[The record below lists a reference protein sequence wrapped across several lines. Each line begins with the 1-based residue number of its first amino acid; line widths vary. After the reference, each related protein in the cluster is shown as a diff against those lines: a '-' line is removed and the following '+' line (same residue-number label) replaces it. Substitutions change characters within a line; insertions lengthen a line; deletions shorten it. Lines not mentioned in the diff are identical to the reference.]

1 MKGDSRV
8 QKSMLNAN
16 VNTIC
21 FFVSLIISF
30 FSRKVF
36 LDQLGASF
44 MGLSGTL
51 GSLLGF
57 LNIAEL
63 GIGSAIGYV
72 LYKPLAESDELKIK
86 EIVSVL
92 GYLYRCIGHI
102 IIILGFLL
110 SLALPFIFKNEP
122 FSSGVIFLGF
132 YAYLFSSLIGYYN
145 NYKQVLLSADQREY
159 EVKGYYQIIISVMT
173 LVQMIFAL
181 YTGNFYIFF
190 LLQLLGGIIYSFVL
204 NYRINRVY
212 PWLKT
217 DIKRG
222 KSLLKQY
229 PDITKYI
236 KQIFVHK
243 VGGFVQF
250 ELSPFLVYSFVSL
263 PMVAIY
269 ANYTILTDKL
279 NNLIQGVLDSTMA
292 GVGNLISEGN
302 SDKIWDIYKQL
313 LSIRFFVVGVCCS
326 CFYYL
331 SNGFIDLWL
340 GKEYELSS
348 TTILLITITLFLRL
362 VRGTTDQ
369 FINGFG
375 LFYDV
380 WSPIAEATIFVA
392 ASVLFGM
399 FWGLNGILLGPII
412 SMVLI
417 IHIWKPFFLFRKGF
431 KKNIF
436 LYVKVLMLYTVL
448 IVLSYILCSEIM
460 YQIIIDIHSWRK
472 WLFGSALYTVMY
484 SSVLFGLFVTLSK
497 SFRQI
502 VSRMVLVDLIKTVT
516 DKKKYR

>member
-1 MKGDSRV
+1 MKGDSRA

-72 LYKPLAESDELKIK
+72 LYKPISESDESTIK

-92 GYLYRCIGHI
+92 GYLYRWIGHI
-102 IIILGFLL
+102 IFSLGFLL
-110 SLALPFIFKNEP
+110 SLALPFLFKNEP
-122 FSSGVIFLGF
+122 FTSGVIFIGF

-159 EVKGYYQIIISVMT
+159 EVKGYYQIIISIMT
-173 LVQMIFAL
+173 LVQMVFAL
-181 YTGNFYIFF
+181 YTGNFYVFF

-217 DIKRG
+217 EIKGG
-222 KSLLKQY
+222 KLLLKQY
-229 PDITKYI
+229 PEITKYI

-243 VGGFVQF
+243 IGGFVQF

-292 GVGNLISEGN
+292 GVGNLISEGD

-348 TTILLITITLFLRL
+348 TTILFITITLFLRL
-362 VRGTTDQ
+362 VRGTNDQ

-380 WSPIAEATIFVA
+380 WSPIAEASIFVA
-392 ASVLFGM
+392 ASVLFGSI
-399 FWGLNGILLGPII
+399 WGLNGILLGPII

-417 IHIWKPFFLFRKGF
+417 IHVWKPFFLFTKGL
-431 KKNIF
+431 KRSLW
-436 LYVKVLMLYTVL
+436 LYIQLVAFFVVS
-448 IVLSYILCSEIM
+448 IVISYILATKIMSFLCVNPATWLSLLLCSF
-460 YQIIIDIHSWRK
+460 
-472 WLFGSALYTVMY
+472 LFVACY
-484 SSVLFGLFVTLSK
+484 STTLFVLFYSLSMD
-497 SFRQI
+497 FRSITKEI
-502 VSRMVLVDLIKTVT
+502 VLHTI
-516 DKKKYR
+516 KKK

>member
-1 MKGDSRV
+1 MKGDSRA

-63 GIGSAIGYV
+63 GIGAAIGYV
-72 LYKPLAESDELKIK
+72 LYKPIAESDELKIK

-92 GYLYRCIGHI
+92 GYLYRCIGHVI
-102 IIILGFLL
+102 LILGFLL

-122 FSSGVIFLGF
+122 FTSGVIFIGF

-159 EVKGYYQIIISVMT
+159 EVKGYYQIIISIMT

-190 LLQLLGGIIYSFVL
+190 LLQLLGGVIYSFVL

-217 DIKRG
+217 EIKRG

-229 PDITKYI
+229 PEITKYI

-243 VGGFVQF
+243 IGGFVQF

-313 LSIRFFVVGVCCS
+313 LSIRFFVVGICCS

-362 VRGTTDQ
+362 VRGATDQ

-380 WSPIAEATIFVA
+380 WSPIAEASIFVV
-392 ASVLFGM
+392 ASVLFGSI
-399 FWGLNGILLGPII
+399 WGLNGILLGPII
-412 SMVLI
+412 SMGLI
-417 IHIWKPFFLFRKGF
+417 IHMWKPYFLFRKGL
-431 KKNIF
+431 KRSLW
-436 LYVKVLMLYTVL
+436 LYIQLVAFF
-448 IVLSYILCSEIM
+448 VLSIAISYIVTTVIISLMCLEPVTWMSLLLCSI
-460 YQIIIDIHSWRK
+460 
-472 WLFGSALYTVMY
+472 LFVACY
-484 SSVLFGLFVTLSK
+484 STILFGLFYSLSLNFRHITKEIVLHTL
-497 SFRQI
+497 
-502 VSRMVLVDLIKTVT
+502 
-516 DKKKYR
+516 KKK

>member
-1 MKGDSRV
+1 MKGDSRA

-63 GIGSAIGYV
+63 GIGAAIGYV
-72 LYKPLAESDELKIK
+72 LYKPIAESDELKIK

-92 GYLYRCIGHI
+92 GYLYRCIGHVI
-102 IIILGFLL
+102 LVLGIIL
-110 SLALPFIFKNEP
+110 SIALPYIFKNEP
-122 FSSGVIFLGF
+122 FTSGVIFIGF

-159 EVKGYYQIIISVMT
+159 EVKGYYQIISSIMT
-173 LVQMIFAL
+173 LVQMFFAL

-190 LLQLLGGIIYSFVL
+190 LLQLLSGILYSFVL

-217 DIKRG
+217 EVKKG
-222 KSLLKQY
+222 QSLLKQY

-243 VGGFVQF
+243 IGGFVQF

-269 ANYTILTDKL
+269 ANYTILADKL
-279 NNLIQGVLDSTMA
+279 SNLIQGVLDSTMA
-292 GVGNLISEGN
+292 GVGNLISEGD
-302 SDKIWDIYKQL
+302 SDKIWNIYKQL
-313 LSIRFFVVGVCCS
+313 LSIRFFVVGICCS

-331 SNGFIDLWL
+331 SSSLIDLWL

-348 TTILLITITLFLRL
+348 TTILLITISLFLRL

-380 WSPIAEATIFVA
+380 WSPIAEASIFVV
-392 ASVLFGM
+392 ASVLFGSIL
-399 FWGLNGILLGPII
+399 GLNGILLGPII
-412 SMVLI
+412 SMGLI
-417 IHIWKPFFLFRKGF
+417 IHMWKPYFLFRKGL
-431 KKNIF
+431 KRSLW
-436 LYVKVLMLYTVL
+436 LYIKLVAFFVLSIAISYTVATVIISL
-448 IVLSYILCSEIM
+448 LCIESVTWMSLLLCSI
-460 YQIIIDIHSWRK
+460 
-472 WLFGSALYTVMY
+472 LFFACYSAILFSLFY
-484 SSVLFGLFVTLSK
+484 SFSVN
-497 SFRQI
+497 FRHITKEVVQHN
-502 VSRMVLVDLIKTVT
+502 L
-516 DKKKYR
+516 KKK

>member
-1 MKGDSRV
+1 MKGDSRL

-21 FFVSLIISF
+21 FFVSLLISF
-30 FSRKVF
+30 FSRKIF

-63 GIGSAIGYV
+63 GIGAAIGYV
-72 LYKPLAESDELKIK
+72 LYKPIAESDELKIK

-92 GYLYRCIGHI
+92 GYLYRRIGHVI
-102 IIILGFLL
+102 LILGFLL
-110 SLALPFIFKNEP
+110 SLALPFLFKNEP
-122 FSSGVIFLGF
+122 FTSGVIFIGF

-159 EVKGYYQIIISVMT
+159 EVKGYYQIIISIMT
-173 LVQMIFAL
+173 LVQMVFAL
-181 YTGNFYIFF
+181 YTGNFYIYF
-190 LLQLLGGIIYSFVL
+190 LLQLLGGIVYSIIL
-204 NYRINRVY
+204 NYRINKVY
-212 PWLKT
+212 PWLQT
-217 DIKRG
+217 EVKRG
-222 KSLLKQY
+222 KTLLKQY
-229 PDITKYI
+229 PEITKYI

-243 VGGFVQF
+243 IGGFVQF

-279 NNLIQGVLDSTMA
+279 NNLVQGVLDSTMA
-292 GVGNLISEGN
+292 GVGNLISEGD
-302 SDKIWDIYKQL
+302 SDKIWNIYKQL
-313 LSIRFFVVGVCCS
+313 LSIRFFVVGICCS

-340 GKEYELSS
+340 GKEYELSN

-362 VRGTTDQ
+362 VRGTNDQ

-380 WSPIAEATIFVA
+380 WSPIAEALIFVT
-392 ASVLFGM
+392 ASVLFGSIM
-399 FWGLNGILLGPII
+399 GLNGILLGPII

-417 IHIWKPFFLFRKGF
+417 IYMWKPFFLFRKGLKRSLWF
-431 KKNIF
+431 YVQIVAFFAVSIVTSYF
-436 LYVKVLMLYTVL
+436 LSTGIMSLLCIEPVTWMTLL
-448 IVLSYILCSEIM
+448 LCSF
-460 YQIIIDIHSWRK
+460 
-472 WLFGSALYTVMY
+472 LFVTCY
-484 SSVLFGLFVTLSK
+484 SVILFGLFYSLSTN
-497 SFRQI
+497 FRDITRDI
-502 VSRMVLVDLIKTVT
+502 VMHALN
-516 DKKKYR
+516 KK

>member
-1 MKGDSRV
+1 
-8 QKSMLNAN
+8 
-16 VNTIC
+16 
-21 FFVSLIISF
+21 
-30 FSRKVF
+30 
-36 LDQLGASF
+36 
-44 MGLSGTL
+44 
-51 GSLLGF
+51 
-57 LNIAEL
+57 
-63 GIGSAIGYV
+63 
-72 LYKPLAESDELKIK
+72 
-86 EIVSVL
+86 
-92 GYLYRCIGHI
+92 
-102 IIILGFLL
+102 
-110 SLALPFIFKNEP
+110 
-122 FSSGVIFLGF
+122 
-132 YAYLFSSLIGYYN
+132 
-145 NYKQVLLSADQREY
+145 
-159 EVKGYYQIIISVMT
+159 
-173 LVQMIFAL
+173 
-181 YTGNFYIFF
+181 

-217 DIKRG
+217 EIKRG

-302 SDKIWDIYKQL
+302 SDKLWDIYKQL
-313 LSIRFFVVGVCCS
+313 LSIRFFVVGICCS

-362 VRGTTDQ
+362 VRGATDQ

-380 WSPIAEATIFVA
+380 WSPIAEASIFVV
-392 ASVLFGM
+392 ASVLFGSI
-399 FWGLNGILLGPII
+399 WGLNGILLGPII

-417 IHIWKPFFLFRKGF
+417 IHMWKPYFLFRKGL
-431 KKNIF
+431 KRSLW
-436 LYVKVLMLYTVL
+436 LYIQLVAFF
-448 IVLSYILCSEIM
+448 VLSIAISYIVTTVIISLMCLEPVTWMSLLLCSI
-460 YQIIIDIHSWRK
+460 
-472 WLFGSALYTVMY
+472 LFVACY
-484 SSVLFGLFVTLSK
+484 STILFGLFYSLSLNFRHITKEIVQQTL
-497 SFRQI
+497 
-502 VSRMVLVDLIKTVT
+502 
-516 DKKKYR
+516 KKK